1 MTRIRVSIRL
11 VFNFLSF
18 FTVFSTCFFMP
29 SKFLFILSHLLSAN
43 TSDIATVDIIIVR
56 ALVPLQ
62 PLPQIW
68 FYSFQLF
75 LMVRSKRVITCLFLI
90 SQRRIEINIV
100 GLKCQINP
108 WLAVDIFLKLDLAT
122 DSEIPHINRSR

>member
-1 MTRIRVSIRL
+1 
-11 VFNFLSF
+11 
-18 FTVFSTCFFMP
+18 MP

-75 LMVRSKRVITCLFLI
+75 LMVRSRRVTTCLFLTRT
-90 SQRRIEINIV
+90 STRTALTSYDCFSSDN
-100 GLKCQINP
+100 
-108 WLAVDIFLKLDLAT
+108 FFT
-122 DSEIPHINRSR
+122 IPCIIIIL